1 MSTLQ
6 VANLHLESTGNNRIQ
21 YDGSNTFT
29 MVAGGANVATV
40 NSTTTFVLSTDIGSS
55 VQAYDADILKADVAD
70 QLSVGFTETL
80 DDDGTQSTGT
90 YTPDPDTGNTKAIV
104 NGGAFTIAPPTAA
117 SGEAIHMQ
125 VLITNNATAG
135 AITTSGFTFVAGDS
149 FDTTNGND
157 FLCFIDVIN
166 KGGVTYSTLS
176 VRALQ

>member
-6 VANLHLESTGNNRIQ
+6 VANIHLESTGNNRIQ

-29 MVAGGANVATV
+29 IAAGDANVAV
-40 NSTTTFVLSTDIGSS
+40 INSSSFGLSGTLIINGSS
-55 VQAYDADILKADVAD
+55 VTGDLLQHNVAD
-70 QLSVGFTETL
+70 QLAAGFTETL
-80 DDDGTQSTGT
+80 DDDGTQSSGT

-104 NGGAFTIAPPTAA
+104 NGGAFTLAPPTAS

-135 AITTSGFTFVAGDS
+135 AVTTSGFTFVAGDS

-166 KGGVTYSTLS
+166 KSGTTYSTLS